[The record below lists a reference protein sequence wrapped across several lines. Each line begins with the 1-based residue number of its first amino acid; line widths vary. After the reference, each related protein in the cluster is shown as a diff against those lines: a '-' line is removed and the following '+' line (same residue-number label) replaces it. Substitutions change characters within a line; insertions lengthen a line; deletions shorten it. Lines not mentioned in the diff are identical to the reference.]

1 MGTELSH
8 NEGQKTVIAVATAKS
23 GKEAELFTQLTM
35 VAEGSWDEAGVVK
48 YLVHRDSEVPG
59 RFFMVEVYESEDAF
73 QQHLASDHVRSLLE
87 KLPDL
92 LETDLAVNQGHIVPT
107 SDNAKATF

>member
-1 MGTELSH
+1 MSAELSQ
-8 NEGQKTVIAVATAKS
+8 NEGQKTVIAVATAKT

-35 VAEGSWDEAGVVK
+35 VAEGSWAEAGVVK
-48 YLVHRDSEVPG
+48 YVVHRDSEVPG

-87 KLPDL
+87 RLPDL
-92 LETDLAVNQGHIVPT
+92 LETELVVNQGGIALT
-107 SDNAKATF
+107 SDTTKASF